1 MFIIYIMKSYKQ
13 LNSFDDR
20 IKEAESILAKYED
33 RVPIILEK
41 CTNSTCIIPDVD
53 KNKYLV
59 PKELNMSQ
67 FCHVVRKRMKLPPEQ
82 ALFFFINNSIISGQ
96 KAIGKLYE
104 EHSDE
109 DKFLYIRFSG
119 ENTFGR

>member
-1 MFIIYIMKSYKQ
+1 MKSYKQ
-13 LNSFDDR
+13 LHSFEDR
-20 IKEAESILAKYED
+20 KKEAESILIKYED

-41 CTNSTCIIPDVD
+41 CANSTCIIPDVD

-82 ALFFFINNSIISGQ
+82 ALFFFINNTIISGQ
-96 KAIGKLYE
+96 KPIGKLYE
-104 EHSDE
+104 EFKSE
-109 DKFLYIRFSG
+109 CGFLFISFSG
-119 ENTFGR
+119 ENTFGSK

>member
-1 MFIIYIMKSYKQ
+1 MKSYKQ
-13 LNSFDDR
+13 LHCFDDR
-20 IKEAESILAKYED
+20 KKEAESILIKYED

-41 CTNSTCIIPDVD
+41 CPNTTTILPDVD

-82 ALFFFINNSIISGQ
+82 ALFFFINNTIIGGQ
-96 KAIGKLYE
+96 KPIGKLYE
-104 EHSDE
+104 EFKDE
-109 DKFLYIRFSG
+109 DSFLYIVFSS
-119 ENTFGR
+119 ENTFGNLK

>member
-1 MFIIYIMKSYKQ
+1 MKSYKQ

-20 IKEAESILAKYED
+20 LKEAESILTKYED

-41 CTNSTCIIPDVD
+41 CPNSTCIIPDVD

-109 DKFLYIRFSG
+109 DKFLYISFSG
-119 ENTFGR
+119 ENTFGN